1 MAPES
6 RAEYMLKLL
15 QLRQLISALLDA
27 LASGHDKAAS
37 LLFDWGVSPGL
48 GAVAADTPQPGS
60 VHVLILGWG
69 GSSKAQL
76 QPAQKWWQGKG
87 YPTLATTFCPK
98 ELQKQLDAISAF
110 LPSDCDVL
118 VHVFSNNG
126 VYLLQELL
134 QQTREG
140 RPWRLSGIIL
150 DSAPDACVSPM
161 LMNMVVN
168 GCIRALCR
176 VHGVVLGGRPEAALT
191 AFHVVGPLCVGDRIQ
206 DQGPVPSVVDPS
218 GSERGYLANTDRGT
232 WDHMGH
238 TYILK
243 PCAKFRFNA
252 PAYVFRSHHDQNS
265 CEVQTLQV

>member
-1 MAPES
+1 M
-6 RAEYMLKLL
+6 KLL

-134 QQTREG
+134 QQTRES

-176 VHGVVLGGRPEAALT
+176 VHGVFLGGRPEAALT
-191 AFHVVGPLCVGDRIQ
+191 AFHVVGPLIVGDRIQ

-232 WDHMGH
+232 
-238 TYILK
+238 
-243 PCAKFRFNA
+243 
-252 PAYVFRSHHDQNS
+252 SS
-265 CEVQTLQV
+265 

>member
-1 MAPES
+1 MQ
-6 RAEYMLKLL
+6 LL
-15 QLRQLISALLDA
+15 LLRQLITALLDA

-37 LLFDWGVSPGL
+37 LLFDWGVAPGL
-48 GAVAADTPQPGS
+48 GAVAADAPQPGN

-69 GSSKAQL
+69 GSSQAQL

-98 ELQKQLDAISAF
+98 ELEKQIDAISAF
-110 LPSDCDVL
+110 LPSKCDVL

-134 QQTREG
+134 QQTRES

-168 GCIRALCR
+168 GCIRALCK
-176 VHGVVLGGRPEAALT
+176 VHGVFIRERAEAALT
-191 AFHVVGPLCVGDRIQ
+191 AFNVIGPLRVGDRIQ
-206 DQGPVPSVVDPS
+206 DQRPIPSVVDPS
-218 GSERGYLANTDRGT
+218 GSARGYLANTDRGGWAT
-232 WDHMGH
+232 ITPCNPARHSGSMLLHTCLGH
-238 TYILK
+238 IMTRIRVRQAQRDCRSSETQREHLK
-243 PCAKFRFNA
+243 
-252 PAYVFRSHHDQNS
+252 
-265 CEVQTLQV
+265 EL